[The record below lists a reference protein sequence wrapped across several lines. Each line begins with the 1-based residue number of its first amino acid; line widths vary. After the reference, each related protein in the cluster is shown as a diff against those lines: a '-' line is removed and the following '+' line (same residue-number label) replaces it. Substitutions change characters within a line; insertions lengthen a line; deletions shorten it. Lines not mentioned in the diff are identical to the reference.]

1 MRRNL
6 SVAAATAGLMVM
18 VAGGIAGARA
28 SSPGAAEG
36 RTMTVVQRAPDQ
48 AFQDFGAPGPT
59 PGDILVFRSALFDET
74 NTTPLG
80 DLHIQCVVSF
90 GNKAV
95 CVGIFSFTGRGQLAV
110 DALPE
115 FPLPATGIVTGGSGE
130 FQRTRGQA
138 DIEPQPDGTT
148 VITFHLFG

>member
-6 SVAAATAGLMVM
+6 SVAAATVALIVIA
-18 VAGGIAGARA
+18 AGGIAGARA
-28 SSPGAAEG
+28 SSDSAQGQ
-36 RTMTVVQRAPDQ
+36 TMTVVQRAPDQ
-48 AFQDFGAPGPT
+48 AFQDFGPPGPT
-59 PGDILVFRSALFDET
+59 PGDILVFRSDLFDET

-80 DLHIQCVVSF
+80 DLHIQCVLNF

-115 FPLPATGIVTGGSGE
+115 FPLPVTGIVTGGNGE